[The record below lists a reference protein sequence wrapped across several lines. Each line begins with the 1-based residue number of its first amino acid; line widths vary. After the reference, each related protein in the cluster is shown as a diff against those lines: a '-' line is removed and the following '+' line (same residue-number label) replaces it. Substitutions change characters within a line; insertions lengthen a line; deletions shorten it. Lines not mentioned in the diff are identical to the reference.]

1 MPSASVEPPQRDGLA
16 LQRMEHRGEEL
27 DLDPDHLD
35 PRLQGLGGERGAAH
49 DAAAADRH
57 DDGLELGIVV
67 EHLEP
72 DRALAGDDPV
82 VVIGVNQH
90 HPLVGDDLLGLD
102 LAVGEMLAISDV
114 GTMRP
119 RPLDLVEGW
128 SRASRWWPGCRA
140 GRHAQATA
148 WAWLP
153 ADMAMTPRSRSAGVR
168 ELGLTKA
175 PRSLKELVTWRF
187 SSLTQMSAP
196 VSSESLGAW
205 SRGPHRIALQ
215 EACAWRMSSIVTA
228 MGASSSVLQ
237 EFV

>member
-102 LAVGEMLAISDV
+102 LAVGEMLAIKRDV

-128 SRASRWWPGCRA
+128 SRASRWWPGCREPAGMPSDGLGMVA
-140 GRHAQATA
+140 GRHGDDAAVA
-148 WAWLP
+148 LGGGKG
-153 ADMAMTPRSRSAGVR
+153 SA
-168 ELGLTKA
+168 
-175 PRSLKELVTWRF
+175 
-187 SSLTQMSAP
+187 
-196 VSSESLGAW
+196 
-205 SRGPHRIALQ
+205 
-215 EACAWRMSSIVTA
+215 
-228 MGASSSVLQ
+228 
-237 EFV
+237 